1 MNKRLGVL
9 TGGGDAPGLNAVIR
23 AVTRSALRQGWEVIG
38 FLDGYAGLI
47 ENRTVTLTKN
57 YTSGLLHR
65 GGTILGSNNRD
76 NPFHL
81 PCTQTDKRH

>member
-47 ENRTVTLTKN
+47 ENRNPYQKLHLWSFA
-57 YTSGLLHR
+57 SGWDYSWFQQPR
-65 GGTILGSNNRD
+65 
-76 NPFHL
+76 
-81 PCTQTDKRH
+81 